1 MKTNRLLFTLG
12 LSLFFS
18 VAGFSQNARVQQLEQ
33 EIAKSSGLEKVEK
46 SIALSDTYLAM
57 GEYKKAVEIAEDAE
71 ENARKAGSIEWRA
84 AALNRA
90 GKALMLNGKKG
101 FFGREPAAP
110 KFMKSNEI
118 LRAAGVGN
126 KPLMLDNLIQLRLIA
141 EKRGRNEEIQEIEA
155 QIIQLQKGGGSSG
168 GTNATGS
175 MVSASPNASKNG
187 VQSQSSEEKL
197 LKESQALQSLLA
209 EKEAA
214 ISEMTET
221 QAKTQLV
228 LMQQDQMLDSL
239 AYRSRLDS
247 FSVVNWNLALREAES
262 SRNFNYAI
270 MLVLLLIAGGSAFS
284 YFRARQNAILL
295 GEKNKIIREEQQRSD
310 NLLLNILP
318 GLVADELKQK
328 GRTNARFFEDVS
340 VLFADFVGFSKIAE
354 QLSPQQL
361 VTELDTCF
369 QAFDEII
376 SKHGLE
382 KIKTIG
388 DAYMCAGGLPN
399 GGGSQL
405 KAMVIAAKEMQQWL
419 HEWNASRDK
428 NGQPRFDARIGIH
441 SGPVVAGVV
450 GSRKFAFDI
459 WGDTVNIAAR
469 VEQAGEGGKI
479 NISGEAYAIV
489 NQFFPCHYRGKIAVK
504 NKGEIDMYFVEN

>member
-1 MKTNRLLFTLG
+1 MKTNLLLTTLG
-12 LSLFFS
+12 ILLFFS
-18 VAGFSQNARVQQLEQ
+18 VPGLSQNARVQQLEQ
-33 EIAKSSGLEKVEK
+33 EIAKASGLEKVEK

-71 ENARKAGSIEWRA
+71 ENARKSGSIEWRA
-84 AALNRA
+84 TALNRQ

-110 KFMKSNEI
+110 KFIKSNEI
-118 LRAAGVGN
+118 LRSSGAGN
-126 KPLMLDNLIQLRLIA
+126 KSLILDNLIQLRIIA
-141 EKRGRNEEIQEIEA
+141 EKRGRTEEIQELEA
-155 QIIQLQKGGGSSG
+155 QITQIQKNSTPSQSNALSSNVAG
-168 GTNATGS
+168 AANN
-175 MVSASPNASKNG
+175 MPNAPKS
-187 VQSQSSEEKL
+187 QSQEEKL
-197 LKESQALQSLLA
+197 MKESQALQSLLA

-214 ISEMTET
+214 INVMTEA
-221 QAKTQLV
+221 QVKTKLI
-228 LMQQDQMLDSL
+228 LLQQEQMLDSL
-239 AYRSRLDS
+239 TYRSRLDS
-247 FSVVNWNLALREAES
+247 FSVANWNLALREAES

-270 MLVLLLIAGGSAFS
+270 MAVLLLVAGGSAFS
-284 YFRARQNAILL
+284 YFRARQNAIILR
-295 GEKNKIIREEQQRSD
+295 EKNKIIREEQQRSD

-405 KAMVIAAKEMQQWL
+405 RAMVTAAKEMQLWL
-419 HEWNASRDK
+419 HVWNTERDQ